1 MIFKKFLSKFL
12 NIKFDYYSS
21 KKKRIEKFL
30 KNKFPNQNISFEGEG
45 CFSIA
50 YNVGKNVLRFPK
62 MINLSGYK
70 KEEYILNYLQNKI
83 AFEIPKPKF
92 YDGKLPYITY
102 KKLLGEKWNIDDYN
116 KLSEKGKN
124 LFCEDVAKFF
134 YEIHSV
140 DLDKLDKNCIQK
152 QDILTIDD
160 FVNLLRYDFTNNE
173 IDKLYNYY
181 LKVKNNGND
190 FVLVHKDFSIS
201 NILIDK
207 NYRLKAVF
215 DFGNTEINERSFEFA
230 RSGFYAYPDIF
241 NRIANIYSSLT
252 NVQIDR
258 NRINELNTIHSF
270 YVLQLLSDN
279 KNLKNSLI
287 EKWNFNIKTIRKL
300 FNDYLSVRN
309 NNYQNNLSLKLLQSY
324 K

>member
-1 MIFKKFLSKFL
+1 MIFKKLLSRFL

-21 KKKRIEKFL
+21 KKKRIEKIL

-50 YNVGKNVLRFPK
+50 YNVGKNILRFPK
-62 MINLSGYK
+62 MIDLSSYK
-70 KEEYILNYLQNKI
+70 KEEYILNYLQDKI
-83 AFEIPKPKF
+83 SFEIPKPKF
-92 YDGKLPYITY
+92 YNNKFPYISY
-102 KKLLGEKWNIDDYN
+102 KKLLGEKWSIDDYN
-116 KLSEKGKN
+116 KLSEKDKN

-134 YEIHSV
+134 YEMHSV
-140 DLDKLDKNCIQK
+140 NLDELDKNYIQK

-230 RSGFYAYPDIF
+230 RSSFCRYPNAFSKILD
-241 NRIANIYSSLT
+241 IYSLIS
-252 NVQIDR
+252 NVKIDKD
-258 NRINELNTIHSF
+258 RINELNTIHSF
-270 YVLQLLSDN
+270 YVLQLLNDN

-287 EKWNFNIKTIRKL
+287 EKWKFNINEIKKL
-300 FNDYLSVRN
+300 FYSYL
-309 NNYQNNLSLKLLQSY
+309 
-324 K
+324 